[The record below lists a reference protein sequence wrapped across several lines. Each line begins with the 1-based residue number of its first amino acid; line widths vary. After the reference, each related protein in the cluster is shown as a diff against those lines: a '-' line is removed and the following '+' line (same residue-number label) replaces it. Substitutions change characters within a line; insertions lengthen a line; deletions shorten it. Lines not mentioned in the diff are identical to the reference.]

1 MTRKDIGSMPD
12 FQVEKLIEFIGTNK
26 KIVEIGTYRGK
37 TARVMAEAGN
47 EVICIDPFEGGYSED
62 RASQELSEQND
73 VKKTFLENTKGLNV
87 ALIEEFSHDAIK
99 TFNEEIDILIIDG
112 CHEYD
117 SVVKDMEWIK
127 FVKKGGTFIFH
138 DYGSRHKGVQL
149 AVDEV
154 IVPKY
159 KHVFKSC
166 SLMGYE
172 K

>member
-73 VKKTFLENTKGLNV
+73 VKKGWNF
-87 ALIEEFSHDAIK
+87 
-99 TFNEEIDILIIDG
+99 
-112 CHEYD
+112 
-117 SVVKDMEWIK
+117 M
-127 FVKKGGTFIFH
+127 FH
-138 DYGSRHKGVQL
+138 DYWSRHKGVQL

-159 KHVFKSC
+159 KPVFKSC